1 MSMKY
6 EILNQDNNLSLL
18 ERLLAVRQVSDDPA
32 LFLNPRF
39 SDYRKDPFL
48 LNDMD
53 KGVARI
59 IDALKRQEKIM
70 IFGDYDVDGVTSSYC
85 VYRFITRF
93 LGYSNIS
100 VMYPDRLQDGYGLKN
115 KHLDEMKK
123 KGVQLVIT
131 VDNGI
136 TSVNEAQYAKQIGID
151 LVITDHHHAL
161 DRVPEAV
168 AVINPQVSPKYD
180 FKGLAGVGVAFK
192 LINALLAKS
201 KFTNE
206 KKNQIFNY
214 FLPIVAIGTVADIVP
229 LVWENRVIVKRGLEI
244 INKNPEL
251 MPKSLRGFLSA
262 LNLKENVDT
271 YHIGFVIGPRINA
284 GGRIESPYDSLRILL
299 CETADQ
305 IQYIEKIEN
314 INTERRRLQDKAFRI
329 AEKRVDPDQTFLY
342 VCDEEFHEGIIGIVS
357 GRITEKYNKPSA
369 VFKIDIEKG
378 HAVASLRGPGYFSVI
393 DMISTAAP
401 YLLRFGGHKWA
412 GGLTV
417 GLDHLDHVIQIFQ
430 DYCQWEITSDQL
442 EKVTQVDTVL
452 LDHEWNDEELR
463 DIALLAPFWEG
474 NQEPLFMFEHIKVA
488 RVEAIWKK
496 SNHLKIYGQFWEKTV
511 VIMMWGKGE
520 EVWLIP
526 QKISIVG
533 KVKPDSYNGG
543 YFIDWVDWI
552 KED

>member
-1 MSMKY
+1 MKY

-136 TSVNEAQYAKQIGID
+136 TSVNEAQYAKEIGID

-201 KFTNE
+201 TFTNE

-251 MPKSLRGFLSA
+251 MPKSLMGFLEA

-299 CETADQ
+299 CETEDQ
-305 IQYIEKIEN
+305 AQYIEKIEN

-342 VCDEEFHEGIIGIVS
+342 VCDEEFHEGIVGIVS

-430 DYCQWEITSDQL
+430 DYCQREITSDQL

-552 KED
+552 KEE

>member
-1 MSMKY
+1 MVFFYFVFLIDLHFFAELINLPPRVINLTHDMSMKY

-201 KFTNE
+201 TFTNE

-229 LVWENRVIVKRGLEI
+229 LV
-244 INKNPEL
+244 
-251 MPKSLRGFLSA
+251 
-262 LNLKENVDT
+262 
-271 YHIGFVIGPRINA
+271 
-284 GGRIESPYDSLRILL
+284 
-299 CETADQ
+299 
-305 IQYIEKIEN
+305 
-314 INTERRRLQDKAFRI
+314 
-329 AEKRVDPDQTFLY
+329 
-342 VCDEEFHEGIIGIVS
+342 
-357 GRITEKYNKPSA
+357 
-369 VFKIDIEKG
+369 
-378 HAVASLRGPGYFSVI
+378 
-393 DMISTAAP
+393 
-401 YLLRFGGHKWA
+401 
-412 GGLTV
+412 
-417 GLDHLDHVIQIFQ
+417 
-430 DYCQWEITSDQL
+430 
-442 EKVTQVDTVL
+442 
-452 LDHEWNDEELR
+452 
-463 DIALLAPFWEG
+463 
-474 NQEPLFMFEHIKVA
+474 
-488 RVEAIWKK
+488 
-496 SNHLKIYGQFWEKTV
+496 
-511 VIMMWGKGE
+511 
-520 EVWLIP
+520 
-526 QKISIVG
+526 
-533 KVKPDSYNGG
+533 
-543 YFIDWVDWI
+543 
-552 KED
+552 

>member
-1 MSMKY
+1 MKY

-251 MPKSLRGFLSA
+251 MPKSLGGFLAA

-342 VCDEEFHEGIIGIVS
+342 VCDEEFHEGIVGIVS

-401 YLLRFGGHKWA
+401 YLLRFGGHRWA

-552 KED
+552 KEE

>member
-1 MSMKY
+1 MKY

-70 IFGDYDVDGVTSSYC
+70 IFADYDVDGVTSSYC

-201 KFTNE
+201 TFTNE

-251 MPKSLRGFLSA
+251 MPKSLSGFLAA

-305 IQYIEKIEN
+305 MQYIEKIEN

-342 VCDEEFHEGIIGIVS
+342 VCDEEFHEGIVGIVS

-401 YLLRFGGHKWA
+401 YLLRFGGHRWA

-496 SNHLKIYGQFWEKTV
+496 TNHLKIYGQFWEKTV

>member
-1 MSMKY
+1 MKY

-85 VYRFITRF
+85 VYRFITSF
-93 LGYSNIS
+93 LGYGNIS

-136 TSVNEAQYAKQIGID
+136 TSVNEAQYAKQIAID

-201 KFTNE
+201 TFTNE

-251 MPKSLRGFLSA
+251 MPKSLRGFLAA

-305 IQYIEKIEN
+305 MQYIEKIEN

-342 VCDEEFHEGIIGIVS
+342 VCDEEFHEGIVGIVS

-401 YLLRFGGHKWA
+401 YLLRFGGHRWA

-430 DYCQWEITSDQL
+430 DYCQREITSDQL

-552 KED
+552 KEE

>member
-59 IDALKRQEKIM
+59 IDALKKQEKIM

-201 KFTNE
+201 TFTNE
-206 KKNQIFNY
+206 KKIQIFNY

-251 MPKSLRGFLSA
+251 MPKSLGGFLAA

-342 VCDEEFHEGIIGIVS
+342 VCDEEFHEGIVGIVS

-401 YLLRFGGHKWA
+401 YLLRFGGHRWA

-552 KED
+552 KEE

>member
-1 MSMKY
+1 MKY

-201 KFTNE
+201 TFTNE

-251 MPKSLRGFLSA
+251 MPKSLRGFLAA

-299 CETADQ
+299 CETEDQ
-305 IQYIEKIEN
+305 AQYIEKIEN

-342 VCDEEFHEGIIGIVS
+342 VCDEEFHEGIVGIVS

-430 DYCQWEITSDQL
+430 DYCQREITSDQL

-552 KED
+552 KEE

>member
-201 KFTNE
+201 TFTNE

-251 MPKSLRGFLSA
+251 MPKSLRGFLAA

-299 CETADQ
+299 CETEDQ
-305 IQYIEKIEN
+305 AQYIEKIEN

-342 VCDEEFHEGIIGIVS
+342 VCDEEFHEGIVGIVS

-430 DYCQWEITSDQL
+430 DYCQREITSDQL

-552 KED
+552 KEE

>member
-136 TSVNEAQYAKQIGID
+136 TSVNEAQYAKEIGID

-201 KFTNE
+201 TFTNE

-251 MPKSLRGFLSA
+251 MPKSLMGFLEA

-299 CETADQ
+299 CETEDQ
-305 IQYIEKIEN
+305 AQYIEKIEN

-342 VCDEEFHEGIIGIVS
+342 VCDEEFHEGIVGIVS

-430 DYCQWEITSDQL
+430 DYCQREITSDQL

-552 KED
+552 KEE

>member
-32 LFLNPRF
+32 LFLDPRF

-85 VYRFITRF
+85 VYRFITSF

-136 TSVNEAQYAKQIGID
+136 TSVNEAQYAKEIGID

-201 KFTNE
+201 TFTNE

-251 MPKSLRGFLSA
+251 MPKSLMGFLAA

-329 AEKRVDPDQTFLY
+329 AEKRVDPDQAFLY
-342 VCDEEFHEGIIGIVS
+342 VCDEEFHEGIVGIVS

-401 YLLRFGGHKWA
+401 YLLRFGGHRWA

-430 DYCQWEITSDQL
+430 DYCQREITSDQL

-552 KED
+552 KEE

>member
-1 MSMKY
+1 MKY

-70 IFGDYDVDGVTSSYC
+70 VFGDYDVDGVTSSYC

-201 KFTNE
+201 TFTNE

-251 MPKSLRGFLSA
+251 MPKSLMGFLEA

-342 VCDEEFHEGIIGIVS
+342 VCDEEFHEGIVGIVS

-430 DYCQWEITSDQL
+430 DYCQREITSDQL

-552 KED
+552 KEE

>member
-1 MSMKY
+1 MKY

-201 KFTNE
+201 TFTNE

-251 MPKSLRGFLSA
+251 MPKSLMGFLAA

-299 CETADQ
+299 CETEDQ
-305 IQYIEKIEN
+305 AQYIEKIEN

-342 VCDEEFHEGIIGIVS
+342 VCDEEFHEGIVGIVS

-401 YLLRFGGHKWA
+401 YLLRFGGHRWA

-430 DYCQWEITSDQL
+430 DYCQREITSDQL

-552 KED
+552 KEE

>member
-48 LNDMD
+48 LNDMN

-59 IDALKRQEKIM
+59 IDALKKQEKIM

-85 VYRFITRF
+85 VYRFITSF
-93 LGYSNIS
+93 LGYGNIS

-299 CETADQ
+299 CETEDQ
-305 IQYIEKIEN
+305 AQYIEKIEN

-401 YLLRFGGHKWA
+401 YLLRFGGHRWA

-463 DIALLAPFWEG
+463 DIALLGPFWEG

>member
-201 KFTNE
+201 TFTNE

-251 MPKSLRGFLSA
+251 MPKSLMGFLSA

-342 VCDEEFHEGIIGIVS
+342 VCDEEFHEGIVGIVS

-401 YLLRFGGHKWA
+401 YLLRFGGHRWA

-430 DYCQWEITSDQL
+430 DYCEREITSDQL

-496 SNHLKIYGQFWEKTV
+496 TNHLKIYGQFWEKTV

-552 KED
+552 KEE

>member
-201 KFTNE
+201 TFTNE

-251 MPKSLRGFLSA
+251 MPKSLRGFLAA

-299 CETADQ
+299 CETENQA
-305 IQYIEKIEN
+305 QYIEKIEN

-342 VCDEEFHEGIIGIVS
+342 VCDEEFHEGIVGIVS

-401 YLLRFGGHKWA
+401 YLLRFGGHRWA

-430 DYCQWEITSDQL
+430 DYCQREITSDQL

-552 KED
+552 KEE

>member
-1 MSMKY
+1 MKY

-59 IDALKRQEKIM
+59 IDALKKQEKIM

-201 KFTNE
+201 TFTNE

-251 MPKSLRGFLSA
+251 MPKSLMRFLAA

-342 VCDEEFHEGIIGIVS
+342 VCDEEFHEGIVGIVS

-552 KED
+552 KEE

>member
-1 MSMKY
+1 MKY

-85 VYRFITRF
+85 VYRFITNF
-93 LGYSNIS
+93 LGYGNIS

-201 KFTNE
+201 TFTNE

-251 MPKSLRGFLSA
+251 MPKSLRGFLVA

-305 IQYIEKIEN
+305 MQYIEKIEN

-342 VCDEEFHEGIIGIVS
+342 VCDEEFHEGIVGIVS

-401 YLLRFGGHKWA
+401 YLLRFGGHRWA

>member
-85 VYRFITRF
+85 VYRFITNF
-93 LGYSNIS
+93 LGYGNIS

-201 KFTNE
+201 TFTNE

-251 MPKSLRGFLSA
+251 MPKSLRGFLVA

-305 IQYIEKIEN
+305 MQYIEKIEN

-342 VCDEEFHEGIIGIVS
+342 VCDEEFHEGIVGIVS

-401 YLLRFGGHKWA
+401 YLLRFGGHRWA

>member
-201 KFTNE
+201 TFTNE

-251 MPKSLRGFLSA
+251 MPKSLMGFLAA

-299 CETADQ
+299 CETEDQ
-305 IQYIEKIEN
+305 AQYIEKIEN

-342 VCDEEFHEGIIGIVS
+342 VCDEEFHEGIVGIVS

-401 YLLRFGGHKWA
+401 YLLRFGGHRWA

-430 DYCQWEITSDQL
+430 DYCQREITSDQL

-552 KED
+552 KEE

>member
-85 VYRFITRF
+85 VYRFITSF

-180 FKGLAGVGVAFK
+180 FKGLAGVGVVFK

-251 MPKSLRGFLSA
+251 MPKSLMGFLAA

-342 VCDEEFHEGIIGIVS
+342 VCDEEFHEGIVGIVS

-369 VFKIDIEKG
+369 VFKIDTEKG

-401 YLLRFGGHKWA
+401 YLLRFGGHRWA

-442 EKVTQVDTVL
+442 EKVTQVDTIL

-552 KED
+552 KEE

>member
-1 MSMKY
+1 MKY

-59 IDALKRQEKIM
+59 IDALKKQEKIM

-201 KFTNE
+201 TFTNE

-251 MPKSLRGFLSA
+251 MPKSLMGFLAA

-342 VCDEEFHEGIIGIVS
+342 VCDEEFHEGIVGIVS

-552 KED
+552 KEE

>member
-1 MSMKY
+1 MRY

-18 ERLLAVRQVSDDPA
+18 QRLLAVRQVSDDPA

-93 LGYSNIS
+93 LGYGNIS

-201 KFTNE
+201 TFTNE

-251 MPKSLRGFLSA
+251 MPKSLRGFLAA

-299 CETADQ
+299 CETEDQ
-305 IQYIEKIEN
+305 AQYIEKIEN

-342 VCDEEFHEGIIGIVS
+342 VCDEEFHEGIVGIVS

-401 YLLRFGGHKWA
+401 YLLRFGGHRWA

-430 DYCQWEITSDQL
+430 DYCQREITSDQL

-552 KED
+552 KEE

>member
-201 KFTNE
+201 TFTNE

-251 MPKSLRGFLSA
+251 MPKSLMGFLEA

-342 VCDEEFHEGIIGIVS
+342 VCDEEFHEGIVGIVS

-369 VFKIDIEKG
+369 VFKIDIDKG

-401 YLLRFGGHKWA
+401 YLLRFGGHRWA

-430 DYCQWEITSDQL
+430 DYCQREITSDQL

-520 EVWLIP
+520 EVWHIP

-533 KVKPDSYNGG
+533 KVKSDSYNGG

-552 KED
+552 KEE

>member
-1 MSMKY
+1 MKY

-39 SDYRKDPFL
+39 SNYRKDPFL

-201 KFTNE
+201 TFTNE

-251 MPKSLRGFLSA
+251 MPKSLRGFLAA

-299 CETADQ
+299 CETEDQ
-305 IQYIEKIEN
+305 AQYIEKIEN

-342 VCDEEFHEGIIGIVS
+342 VCDEEFHEGIVGIVS

-430 DYCQWEITSDQL
+430 DYCQREITSDQL

-552 KED
+552 KEE

>member
-39 SDYRKDPFL
+39 ADYRKDPFL

-59 IDALKRQEKIM
+59 IDALKKQEKIM
-70 IFGDYDVDGVTSSYC
+70 IFADYDVDGVTSSYC

-136 TSVNEAQYAKQIGID
+136 TSVNEAQYAKEIGID

-251 MPKSLRGFLSA
+251 MPKSLRGFLAA

-299 CETADQ
+299 CETEDQ
-305 IQYIEKIEN
+305 AQYIEKIEN

-342 VCDEEFHEGIIGIVS
+342 VCDEEFHEGIVGIVS

-430 DYCQWEITSDQL
+430 DYCQREITSDQL

-474 NQEPLFMFEHIKVA
+474 NQEPLFMFDHIKVA

-552 KED
+552 KEE

>member
-70 IFGDYDVDGVTSSYC
+70 VFGDYDVDGVTSSYC

-201 KFTNE
+201 TFTNE

-251 MPKSLRGFLSA
+251 MPKSLMGFLEA

-342 VCDEEFHEGIIGIVS
+342 VCDEEFHEGIVGIVS

-430 DYCQWEITSDQL
+430 DYCQREITSDQL

-552 KED
+552 KEE

>member
-1 MSMKY
+1 MKY

-201 KFTNE
+201 TFTNE

-251 MPKSLRGFLSA
+251 MPKSLMGFLSA

-299 CETADQ
+299 CETEDQ
-305 IQYIEKIEN
+305 AQYIEKIEN

-342 VCDEEFHEGIIGIVS
+342 VCDEEFHEGIVGIVS

-401 YLLRFGGHKWA
+401 YLLRFGGHRWA

-430 DYCQWEITSDQL
+430 DYCQREITSDQL

-552 KED
+552 KEE

>member
-39 SDYRKDPFL
+39 SNYRKDPFL

-201 KFTNE
+201 TFTNE

-251 MPKSLRGFLSA
+251 MPKSLRGFLAA

-299 CETADQ
+299 CETEDQ
-305 IQYIEKIEN
+305 AQYIEKIEN

-342 VCDEEFHEGIIGIVS
+342 VCDEEFHEGIVGIVS

-430 DYCQWEITSDQL
+430 DYCQREITSDQL

-552 KED
+552 KEE

>member
-1 MSMKY
+1 MKY

-251 MPKSLRGFLSA
+251 MPKSLMGFLSA

-342 VCDEEFHEGIIGIVS
+342 VCDEEFHEGIVGIVS

-430 DYCQWEITSDQL
+430 DYCQREITSDQL

-511 VIMMWGKGE
+511 VIMIWGKGE

-552 KED
+552 KEE

>member
-48 LNDMD
+48 LNDMN

-59 IDALKRQEKIM
+59 IDALKKQEKIM

-85 VYRFITRF
+85 VYRFITSF
-93 LGYSNIS
+93 LGYGNIS

-201 KFTNE
+201 TFTNE

-251 MPKSLRGFLSA
+251 MPKSLRGFLAA

-299 CETADQ
+299 CETEDQ
-305 IQYIEKIEN
+305 AQYIEKIEN

-401 YLLRFGGHKWA
+401 YLLRFGGHRWA